1 MTRRIVWGG
10 VLALVFA
17 VLIGLWL
24 STRLEQVEVEHW
36 TPPGKEARHNPFL
49 AMTRFLASMGRPLRP
64 AGESDGLAALPP
76 GGVVLLDAQ
85 RRSQLTP
92 ARTQGLLDWVKQGG
106 YLIVAA
112 EAPGVKD
119 PLLDFFQVDCG
130 CGSHRDEPESTA
142 DGETG
147 NPTGN
152 EAENTP
158 ENTAET
164 PAPTAVKAPRRPESV
179 SVSVPGAARPLQVDY
194 SYRQLETGDT
204 EPEWEA
210 GADNYPA
217 QILHFRHGTGHVT
230 VLASLAGLFDNKR
243 IGHRDHAELL
253 WTLLE
258 TYQPDRSRPV
268 TLFTRLGRITLWE
281 WLVRTALPATLS
293 AAALLV
299 LWLWSV
305 VPRFGRKLP
314 VAQPARREL
323 REHLA
328 AIGRYVWR
336 VGGLD
341 YWLETARESCRE
353 RLALRHPGLLALAPA
368 EQARALAELTRR
380 PASLIAAAL
389 HEPAR
394 TPQSFTL
401 ALRVLR
407 NLERSL

>member
-24 STRLEQVEVEHW
+24 ASHLEQVEVDHW
-36 TPPGKEARHNPFL
+36 TPPGQEARHNPFL
-49 AMTRFLASMGRPLRP
+49 AMTRFLDRIGRPLHQ
-64 AGESDGLAALPP
+64 AGDMGLDALPP

-85 RRSQLTP
+85 RRTQLTP
-92 ARTQGLLDWVKQGG
+92 ARTQGLLDWVKRGG

-119 PLLDFFQVDCG
+119 PLLEFFQVDCG
-130 CGSHRDEPESTA
+130 CGSNEDDAESPAESQTENAAATA
-142 DGETG
+142 I
-147 NPTGN
+147 
-152 EAENTP
+152 
-158 ENTAET
+158 
-164 PAPTAVKAPRRPESV
+164 KAPRRPESV
-179 SVSVPGAARPLQVDY
+179 SVSVPGTARPLLVDY
-194 SYRQLETGDT
+194 SYRQLETGDK

-210 GADNYPA
+210 GAADYPA

-230 VLASLAGLFDNKR
+230 VLASLAQLFDNQH

-258 TYQPDRSRPV
+258 TYQPDHGRPV
-268 TLFTRLGRITLWE
+268 TLLTHLGRITLWD
-281 WLVRTALPATLS
+281 WLTQTALPATLS
-293 AAALLV
+293 AVVLLA

-305 VPRFGRKLP
+305 VPRFGRTLP
-314 VAQPARREL
+314 AVAPARREL

-341 YWLETARESCRE
+341 HWLETARESCRE
-353 RLALRHPGLLALAPA
+353 RLAQRHPSLLALAPA
-368 EQARALAELTRR
+368 EQAQALAELTRR

>member
-24 STRLEQVEVEHW
+24 ATRLEQVEVDHW
-36 TPPGKEARHNPFL
+36 TPPGQEARRNPFL
-49 AMTRFLASMGRPLRP
+49 AMTRFLDAMGRPLR
-64 AGESDGLAALPP
+64 AGDGEGLDVLPS
-76 GGVVLLDAQ
+76 GGVMLLDAQ

-92 ARTQGLLDWVKQGG
+92 ARTQALLDWVKRGG

-130 CGSHRDEPESTA
+130 CGASRDEPESA
-142 DGETG
+142 AEGPAEG
-147 NPTGN
+147 Q
-152 EAENTP
+152 AENRL
-158 ENTAET
+158 AS
-164 PAPTAVKAPRRPESV
+164 AAIKAPRRPESV

-194 SYRQLETGDT
+194 SYRQLETGDN

-217 QILHFRHGTGHVT
+217 QILHFRHGSGHVT
-230 VLASLAGLFDNKR
+230 VLASLARLFDNQH

-258 TYQPDRSRPV
+258 TYQPDHSRPV
-268 TLFTRLGRITLWE
+268 TLLTRLGRVTLFE
-281 WLVRTALPATLS
+281 WLMRPALPATLS

-305 VPRFGRKLP
+305 MPRFGRTLP
-314 VAQPARREL
+314 AVAPARREL

-368 EQARALAELTRR
+368 EQALALAELTRR

-407 NLERSL
+407 NLERTL

>member
-10 VLALVFA
+10 VLALVFT

-24 STRLEQVEVEHW
+24 ATRLEQVEVDHW
-36 TPPGKEARHNPFL
+36 TPPGPAARHDPFL
-49 AMTRFLASMGRPLRP
+49 AMTRFLDGMGRPLR
-64 AGESDGLAALPP
+64 AGDGEGLDTLPP
-76 GGVVLLDAQ
+76 GGVMLLDAQ

-92 ARTQGLLDWVKQGG
+92 ARTQGLLDWVKRGG

-119 PLLDFFQVDCG
+119 PLLEFFQVNCG
-130 CGSHRDEPESTA
+130 CSASPDESEPVAEGPA
-142 DGETG
+142 EGQ
-147 NPTGN
+147 
-152 EAENTP
+152 AENQ
-158 ENTAET
+158 AEDPVDSPVV
-164 PAPTAVKAPRRPESV
+164 PAIKAPRRPDSV
-179 SVSVPGAARPLQVDY
+179 SVSVPGAARPLQVDFA
-194 SYRQLETGDT
+194 YRQLETGAS
-204 EPEWEA
+204 EPEWAA
-210 GADNYPA
+210 GAADYPA

-230 VLASLAGLFDNKR
+230 VLASLTQLFDNKH
-243 IGHRDHAELL
+243 IGHHDHAELL

-258 TYQPDRSRPV
+258 TYQPDHGRPV
-268 TLFTRLGRITLWE
+268 TLLTRLGRITLFE
-281 WLVRTALPATLS
+281 WLTRTALPATLS

-305 VPRFGRKLP
+305 IPRFGRTLP
-314 VAQPARREL
+314 AVAPARREL

-341 YWLETARESCRE
+341 HWLETARESCRE

-368 EQARALAELTRR
+368 EQAQALAELTRR